1 MACKIIWNANFRVCK
16 QFFVEHLTTVR
27 WPLHYN
33 RRAEYLE
40 QRLSGPHSL
49 EYLITDSLE
58 SQSQGQ
64 SIHLCA
70 ASLFIS
76 CLPPSLPQPQATFL
90 KNVVIKPS
98 LKKKIIY
105 RIIMNT
111 TILFSFVCFWA
122 FWAWYCALWKLTG
135 LYLFKSIFIIT
146 LLCVARTL
154 SFWLLY
160 CFANI
165 PLFINPL
172 WTKGHLGCFQVFF
185 AMTDDVAMKVPWC
198 DSHFRVSLG

>member
-98 LKKKIIY
+98 LKKK
-105 RIIMNT
+105 
-111 TILFSFVCFWA
+111 SFTV
-122 FWAWYCALWKLTG
+122 L
-135 LYLFKSIFIIT
+135 
-146 LLCVARTL
+146 
-154 SFWLLY
+154 
-160 CFANI
+160 
-165 PLFINPL
+165 L
-172 WTKGHLGCFQVFF
+172 WTQLFYLVLFVFELSEHGIVLYGNLLGFTYSKVYLSSRYCVSRERFHFGCCIVLQIYHYLSTHSGPKDIWVVSRCFLQWRTMSLWRFL
-185 AMTDDVAMKVPWC
+185 DVIPISEC
-198 DSHFRVSLG
+198 L